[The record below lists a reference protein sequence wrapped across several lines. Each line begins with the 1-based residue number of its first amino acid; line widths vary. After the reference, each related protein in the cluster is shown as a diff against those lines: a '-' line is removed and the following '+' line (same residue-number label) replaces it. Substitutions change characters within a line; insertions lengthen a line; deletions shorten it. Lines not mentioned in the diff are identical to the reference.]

1 MGIQFH
7 ETEYGRCFFGKQLSD
22 LIKALNR
29 IAEHME
35 QAAEE
40 TETPDKICVC
50 YQENSRLLAA
60 ENGYISDLT
69 ATADTAEFQRIIE
82 EWLQSAKDNRY
93 AWASTSEKTEE
104 KDMKK
109 MYFIGIDSWYRAVYK
124 DANEN
129 LWKTAA
135 PVKNELIGDNEYI
148 NDLGLYDIDDFD
160 GEPGFPLKEEIEVCV
175 NQRK

>member
-7 ETEYGRCFFGKQLSD
+7 ETEYGRCFFGKQLPD

-35 QAAEE
+35 QAAEK

-93 AWASTSEKTEE
+93 ARASTSEKTEFLR
-104 KDMKK
+104 DLML
-109 MYFIGIDSWYRAVYK
+109 DK
-124 DANEN
+124 DASVTLYGSGDEN
-129 LWKTAA
+129 SEMYYTIYAKS
-135 PVKNELIGDNEYI
+135 
-148 NDLGLYDIDDFD
+148 
-160 GEPGFPLKEEIEVCV
+160 FPMIMEKV
-175 NQRK
+175 